1 VPERLRHSVTAAA
14 SAALLAVLLGP
25 AATAAATPSAVVAT
39 GRYALGDSVMLG
51 ARSGLT
57 ARGFQVNAAESRQ
70 FSAAVSIVRAKVAN
84 RTLPRNVV
92 LALGT
97 NGYIR
102 TSDCTAIVSAAGTA
116 RRIFLVT
123 NRVPR
128 TWQAS
133 NNRVLKACDAAFT
146 SSRVVLVDWYTYSAG
161 RASWFYSDG
170 IHLKPAGRS
179 AYATMLDAK
188 LDALGK

>member
-1 VPERLRHSVTAAA
+1 
-14 SAALLAVLLGP
+14 
-25 AATAAATPSAVVAT
+25 
-39 GRYALGDSVMLG
+39 MLG

-161 RASWFYSDG
+161 RPSWFYSDG